1 MQQVDIERGLST
13 AEVERA
19 KQQGLCNYD
28 TSVAT
33 KTIPRIIRDNIF
45 TLFNL
50 LNFGLA
56 ACIFMVQAYK
66 NLLFLGVVICNTIIS
81 TVQEIHAKKVV
92 DKLSII
98 AASKTTAIRNGKKEI
113 IEINEIVMNDILEF
127 HPGNQ
132 VVTDSIIRRGSCEVD
147 ESFITG
153 EEENVLKK
161 EGDMLLSGSFIVSG
175 TCICK
180 VEHIGYDNYTAKI
193 SSDTKYI
200 KEVLE
205 GYGFSNLKYAVEK
218 SKTGIYFDIDSNKPG
233 KTVMFRADIDALSLT
248 ELSDLEY
255 KSKNPNVAHMCG
267 HDGHT
272 ANLLGVAAIL
282 NEMKDDFK
290 GKVRILFQPAE
301 EGPDP
306 GGAYEIMQEGKVL
319 EGVDNAFGFH
329 TYGAGDFGKVYF
341 KKGDLYSSFI
351 DFKITIKSV
360 GGHCSEPHKCADPV
374 FIASKLVVDFQPLIS
389 RLKEPNK
396 GAVLAV
402 GTLHAGSSENVIPVS
417 AEMSGT
423 IRVFDI
429 EFGRK
434 VVESIKELVRST
446 CSIYGAEFD

>member
-1 MQQVDIERGLST
+1 MKEKIQRLVSKYLPDVIKHRRYIHQNPE
-13 AEVERA
+13 
-19 KQQGLCNYD
+19 
-28 TSVAT
+28 
-33 KTIPRIIRDNIF
+33 
-45 TLFNL
+45 
-50 LNFGLA
+50 
-56 ACIFMVQAYK
+56 
-66 NLLFLGVVICNTIIS
+66 LGFQEHNT
-81 TVQEIHAKKVV
+81 
-92 DKLSII
+92 
-98 AASKTTAIRNGKKEI
+98 
-113 IEINEIVMNDILEF
+113 
-127 HPGNQ
+127 
-132 VVTDSIIRRGSCEVD
+132 
-147 ESFITG
+147 
-153 EEENVLKK
+153 
-161 EGDMLLSGSFIVSG
+161 
-175 TCICK
+175 
-180 VEHIGYDNYTAKI
+180 
-193 SSDTKYI
+193 TKYI

-446 CSIYGAEFD
+446 CSIYGAEFDWYFYEGYPPLNNDKALTEFAMSETKKLIGSENVKEVDTPKYGVEDFSYYAQKVPSCYFQVGIHKANEPEPLHHSGTFKWDDSVLAVSMGVSVNLLIKYLNSN